1 MVKRILWLLVAFPAG
16 LLLVTFAVVN
26 RHEVRL
32 VLDPFRP
39 ENPVIA
45 LSLPFYVYL
54 FATLIVGVVLGGM
67 ATWFAQSRWR
77 RSARQHGR
85 AAARWHAEADR
96 LTRERDADAAVK
108 SASTTTRPRLA
119 VGGR

>member
-1 MVKRILWLLVAFPAG
+1 MLKRIVWLLIAFPAG

-39 ENPVIA
+39 QDPVISLA
-45 LSLPFYVYL
+45 LPFYAYL
-54 FATLIVGVVLGGM
+54 FAALLLGVILGGTAM
-67 ATWFAQSRWR
+67 WFGQARWR
-77 RSARQHGR
+77 RTSRLHSR

-96 LTRERDADAAVK
+96 LTRERDAAAATK
-108 SASTTTRPRLA
+108 SPTARPRLA
-119 VGGR
+119 ATGT